1 MFCYY
6 CCNLSVSFSALNSID
21 MIFKK
26 LGHHLD
32 SFLPHITQIVIGM
45 ATLCGL
51 LLSNR
56 DKVVPHILTPLKTIR
71 QNVVYRFI
79 QVIYHQI

>member
-32 SFLPHITQIVIGM
+32 SFLPHITQIVWTQLIW
-45 ATLCGL
+45 
-51 LLSNR
+51 SSR
-56 DKVVPHILTPLKTIR
+56 S
-71 QNVVYRFI
+71 
-79 QVIYHQI
+79 